1 MIQSKW
7 AFGAVL
13 VSSGLVAATVAS
25 GQTRSR
31 VYGDQMTKQS
41 QTLYFQGD
49 VQATTYESEAAGSKD
64 SNETTSLTV
73 GAWTGEGRILGF
85 EMKSTDA
92 DTKFNLNGSSVRTS
106 FKDVRMMTR
115 LGWIQPSIG
124 ATLSEIDVKSSEAN
138 TVGVYST
145 GLNAGVKV
153 AVPVTLELVTY
164 AEAAI
169 SHPTK
174 TYDKLDQGTKL
185 GDRSDA
191 DIGASYDLTETAV
204 DLLVGYRVR
213 NFKIDTDSASFNES
227 TSGAYAGLRLGL
239 YF

>member
-1 MIQSKW
+1 MKH
-7 AFGAVL
+7 FNFVL
-13 VSSGLVAATVAS
+13 AAMLAPTSLLITSVAL

-41 QTLYFQGD
+41 QTFYLQGD
-49 VQATTYESEAAGSKD
+49 VQATTYNSEAAGSKD

-85 EMKSTDA
+85 EMESTDA
-92 DTKFNLNGSSVRTS
+92 DIKFNLNGNSVRTS

-124 ATLSEIDVKSSEAN
+124 ATLTEIDVRTPDVQ

-145 GLNAGVKV
+145 GLNAGLKV
-153 AVPVTLELVTY
+153 AVPITLELVVH
-164 AEAAI
+164 AEAAV

-185 GDRSDA
+185 GNRTDA
-191 DIGASYDLTETAV
+191 DIGASYDLTERFV
-204 DLLVGYRVR
+204 DLLVGYKIRKY
-213 NFKIDTDSASFNES
+213 KIDTDTSSFDES